1 MDLKPIETLRE
12 QFKAKLAEL
21 DTSNLQAVADFRTRF
36 LGKKGEIVALLK
48 QMGSLLP
55 EERPKFGQHVNEL
68 KSMAEAAIEAA
79 LAKARETRMNRELES
94 GWIDVTE
101 PGRALRA
108 GSLHPLNEVREQVVD
123 FFRGLGFEVAGGR
136 EIETDWYNFE
146 ALNIPPDHPARDMQD
161 TFWLKNQ
168 LILRTHTSANQV
180 RTLRRF
186 GAPIRAIFPGR
197 CFRYEAIDPSH
208 ENTFYQCEGLVV
220 DKNVSVANL
229 IATMR
234 VILSQVFK
242 RDVKVRLRP
251 GYFPFVEPGFEL
263 DLNCLL
269 CGGKGC
275 PTCKNSGWI
284 ELIPC
289 GLVHPEVL
297 RHGGIDPKEYS
308 GFAFGV
314 GLTRLA
320 MMKFGITDIRYLN
333 CGDLRVNE
341 QFSTLF

>member
-161 TFWLKNQ
+161 TFYVADGVV
-168 LILRTHTSANQV
+168 LRTQTSGVQIHVMENQKP
-180 RTLRRF
+180 
-186 GAPIRAIFPGR
+186 PIRMIAPGHVYR
-197 CFRYEAIDPSH
+197 CDADATHAPMF
-208 ENTFYQCEGLVV
+208 QQVEGLVV
-220 DKNVSVANL
+220 DEGISFADLKG
-229 IATMR
+229 
-234 VILSQVFK
+234 ILFLWA
-242 RDVKVRLRP
+242 RELFGEGTRIRFRP
-251 GYFPFVEPGFEL
+251 SFFPFTEPSAEMDVSCF
-263 DLNCLL
+263 D

-275 PTCKNSGWI
+275 RTCKGTGWI
-284 ELIPC
+284 EIGGC
-289 GLVHPEVL
+289 GSVDPAVFERVGVDPE
-297 RHGGIDPKEYS
+297 RYT
-308 GFAFGV
+308 GFAFG
-314 GLTRLA
+314 
-320 MMKFGITDIRYLN
+320 FGIDRIAMVKRKISEIGLLTANDNRFA
-333 CGDLRVNE
+333 R
-341 QFSTLF
+341 QF

>member
-123 FFRGLGFEVAGGR
+123 FFRGLGFEVADGR

-146 ALNIPPDHPARDMQD
+146 ALNIPPAHPARDMQD
-161 TFWLKNQ
+161 TFYVADGVV
-168 LILRTHTSANQV
+168 LRTQTSGVQIHVMENQKP
-180 RTLRRF
+180 
-186 GAPIRAIFPGR
+186 PIRMIAPGHVYR
-197 CFRYEAIDPSH
+197 CDADATHAPMF
-208 ENTFYQCEGLVV
+208 QQVEGLVV
-220 DKNVSVANL
+220 DEGISFADLKG
-229 IATMR
+229 
-234 VILSQVFK
+234 ILFLWA
-242 RDVKVRLRP
+242 RELFGEGTRIRFRP
-251 GYFPFVEPGFEL
+251 SFFPFTEPSAEMDVSCF
-263 DLNCLL
+263 D

-275 PTCKNSGWI
+275 RTCKGTGWI
-284 ELIPC
+284 EIGGC
-289 GLVHPEVL
+289 GSVDPAVFERVGVDPE
-297 RHGGIDPKEYS
+297 RYT
-308 GFAFGV
+308 GFAFG
-314 GLTRLA
+314 
-320 MMKFGITDIRYLN
+320 FGIDRIAMVKRKISEIGLLTANDNRFA
-333 CGDLRVNE
+333 R
-341 QFSTLF
+341 QF

>member
-161 TFWLKNQ
+161 TFYVADGVV
-168 LILRTHTSANQV
+168 LRTQTSGVQIHVMENQKP
-180 RTLRRF
+180 
-186 GAPIRAIFPGR
+186 PIRMIAPGHVYR
-197 CFRYEAIDPSH
+197 CDADATHAPMF
-208 ENTFYQCEGLVV
+208 QQVEGLVV
-220 DKNVSVANL
+220 DEGISFADLKGILFLWARELFGEGTRIDDLVGRHTGELVGGNVADAVA
-229 IATMR
+229 
-234 VILSQVFK
+234 
-242 RDVKVRLRP
+242 
-251 GYFPFVEPGFEL
+251 
-263 DLNCLL
+263 
-269 CGGKGC
+269 
-275 PTCKNSGWI
+275 
-284 ELIPC
+284 
-289 GLVHPEVL
+289 
-297 RHGGIDPKEYS
+297 
-308 GFAFGV
+308 
-314 GLTRLA
+314 
-320 MMKFGITDIRYLN
+320 
-333 CGDLRVNE
+333 
-341 QFSTLF
+341 

>member
-55 EERPKFGQHVNEL
+55 EERPQFGQRVNEL

-79 LAKARETRMNRELES
+79 LARAREVRMARELES
-94 GWIDVTE
+94 GWIDVTA

-161 TFWLKNQ
+161 TFYVADGVV
-168 LILRTHTSANQV
+168 LRTQTSGVQIHVMENQKP
-180 RTLRRF
+180 
-186 GAPIRAIFPGR
+186 PIRMIAPGHVYR
-197 CFRYEAIDPSH
+197 CDADATHAPMF
-208 ENTFYQCEGLVV
+208 QQVEGLVV
-220 DKNVSVANL
+220 DEGISFADLKG
-229 IATMR
+229 
-234 VILSQVFK
+234 ILFLWA
-242 RDVKVRLRP
+242 RELFGEGTRIRFRP
-251 GYFPFVEPGFEL
+251 SFFPFTEPSAEMDVSCF
-263 DLNCLL
+263 D

-275 PTCKNSGWI
+275 RTCKGTGWI
-284 ELIPC
+284 EIGGC
-289 GLVHPEVL
+289 GSVDPAVFERVGVDPE
-297 RHGGIDPKEYS
+297 RYT
-308 GFAFGV
+308 GFAFG
-314 GLTRLA
+314 
-320 MMKFGITDIRYLN
+320 FGIDRIAMVKRKISEIGLLTANDNRFA
-333 CGDLRVNE
+333 R
-341 QFSTLF
+341 QF